1 MPRNS
6 AKRRAPSG
14 GGGFAMAPPP
24 RGNDGWRGLNSPLPE
39 GGGRGL
45 LAAVA
50 TSGDRGGMAEAT
62 NWPDDIF
69 RVFRATDIKQV
80 AYVPDAG
87 HTRLINLCRDD
98 NVIRAIGLTT
108 EEEGVALLAGA
119 WLGGQRGALLMQSSG
134 VGNCINML
142 SLITQC
148 RFPLLTLV
156 TMRGQWG
163 EFNPWQVPMGQ
174 NSGEQLRLAGT
185 LVYPVDE
192 ASRMAETVE
201 QAARLAF
208 EGGISVAVLISQRI
222 IGSKTFGKSE
232 Q

>member
-1 MPRNS
+1 
-6 AKRRAPSG
+6 
-14 GGGFAMAPPP
+14 
-24 RGNDGWRGLNSPLPE
+24 
-39 GGGRGL
+39 
-45 LAAVA
+45 
-50 TSGDRGGMAEAT
+50 MAEAT

-69 RVFRATDIKQV
+69 RVLRAADIKQV